1 MQAVLCPVCKGA
13 GRYKYELEGAA
24 VKATRDCHGCGGKG
38 WVTIGD
44 RYPVCPTY
52 PTYPVYPTYP
62 PYCPPIWTGTPTWPG
77 YETTSGSTG
86 NTGLQSQKTS
96 KEK

>member
-1 MQAVLCPVCKGA
+1 MQAVLCPVCKGS
-13 GRYKYELEGAA
+13 GRYGDEG
-24 VKATRDCHGCGGKG
+24 VEGVCHGCSGKG

-52 PTYPVYPTYP
+52 PTYPVYPNPYSPYP
-62 PYCPPIWTGTPTWPG
+62 PYYPTWTGTTTLPG